1 MKFIDNLKMASAV
14 CCSLLALGA
23 CNHEVS
29 YTFDSSKEVSG
40 FKVALKDINPDL
52 PTDWTGYNYVVL
64 EYKITTSQRFQL
76 GFTTDWGYNDLRV
89 MSYVPGAWNRL
100 AIPLKYYTELPA
112 PAFDVAATMNKPR
125 YTGWINLGG
134 QRGSL
139 TGVDSVGV
147 RIRKPISNPKIYI
160 RNITLSVDDPG
171 DAYLEKH
178 PAIDRFGQSIYA
190 QYPEKVK
197 SLEDLEKQWREEEA
211 EEVSTER
218 FQYSRFGG
226 YLNSQVEATGFFRT
240 EQIDGKWWFVDP
252 EGHLF
257 LSLGV
262 DCVSPGNGGLVR
274 DYDKRAGMYEAI
286 PPVDEV
292 APIESRAGM
301 AYSLSAW
308 NQVRRFGKDW
318 KGKANDLIIKRM
330 DKWGM
335 NTIANWSGRDVI
347 ELGRKAFMLSFGG
360 IGQDASMMGLADVY
374 SPDFVPTVE
383 KSISS
388 MVAKNVDN
396 PWLIGYFVGNEP
408 AWINDEVRLCQII
421 LDGPD
426 RPIKAALKKYLESNG
441 DTDENRVAFIY
452 DAFDKFLET
461 VDKVYKKYDPHHLN
475 LGMRFANPDTI
486 TEALLSICGKHFD
499 VFSFNAYMLAPD
511 KDMLDRAYA
520 CTGKPMIVGEYH
532 FGTVDRGLAQALW
545 QTDSEKDRADCY
557 RYYTENAYAHPA
569 FIGSGYFQ
577 WSDQDITGRFDGENY
592 NCGLVDVTDRPYKD
606 MVDAMIATAECL
618 YDVHC
623 GTAKPF
629 ATYPESARGYELI
642 PDIWE

>member
-1 MKFIDNLKMASAV
+1 
-14 CCSLLALGA
+14 
-23 CNHEVS
+23 
-29 YTFDSSKEVSG
+29 
-40 FKVALKDINPDL
+40 
-52 PTDWTGYNYVVL
+52 
-64 EYKITTSQRFQL
+64 
-76 GFTTDWGYNDLRV
+76 
-89 MSYVPGAWNRL
+89 
-100 AIPLKYYTELPA
+100 
-112 PAFDVAATMNKPR
+112 
-125 YTGWINLGG
+125 
-134 QRGSL
+134 
-139 TGVDSVGV
+139 
-147 RIRKPISNPKIYI
+147 
-160 RNITLSVDDPG
+160 
-171 DAYLEKH
+171 
-178 PAIDRFGQSIYA
+178 
-190 QYPEKVK
+190 
-197 SLEDLEKQWREEEA
+197 
-211 EEVSTER
+211 
-218 FQYSRFGG
+218 
-226 YLNSQVEATGFFRT
+226 
-240 EQIDGKWWFVDP
+240 
-252 EGHLF
+252 
-257 LSLGV
+257 
-262 DCVSPGNGGLVR
+262 
-274 DYDKRAGMYEAI
+274 MYEAI

-347 ELGRKAFMLSFGG
+347 ELGRKAFLLSFGG

-408 AWINDEVRLCQII
+408 ALINDEVRLCQII

-426 RPIKAALKKYLESNG
+426 RPIKAALKKYLESNA

-486 TEALLSICGKHFD
+486 TETLLSICGKHFD

>member
-1 MKFIDNLKMASAV
+1 M
-14 CCSLLALGA
+14 
-23 CNHEVS
+23 
-29 YTFDSSKEVSG
+29 
-40 FKVALKDINPDL
+40 ALKDINPDL

-134 QRGSL
+134 QRGPL

-274 DYDKRAGMYEAI
+274 AR
-286 PPVDEV
+286 
-292 APIESRAGM
+292 
-301 AYSLSAW
+301 
-308 NQVRRFGKDW
+308 Q
-318 KGKANDLIIKRM
+318 
-330 DKWGM
+330 
-335 NTIANWSGRDVI
+335 
-347 ELGRKAFMLSFGG
+347 
-360 IGQDASMMGLADVY
+360 
-374 SPDFVPTVE
+374 
-383 KSISS
+383 
-388 MVAKNVDN
+388 
-396 PWLIGYFVGNEP
+396 GY
-408 AWINDEVRLCQII
+408 
-421 LDGPD
+421 
-426 RPIKAALKKYLESNG
+426 
-441 DTDENRVAFIY
+441 
-452 DAFDKFLET
+452 
-461 VDKVYKKYDPHHLN
+461 
-475 LGMRFANPDTI
+475 
-486 TEALLSICGKHFD
+486 
-499 VFSFNAYMLAPD
+499 
-511 KDMLDRAYA
+511 
-520 CTGKPMIVGEYH
+520 
-532 FGTVDRGLAQALW
+532 
-545 QTDSEKDRADCY
+545 
-557 RYYTENAYAHPA
+557 
-569 FIGSGYFQ
+569 
-577 WSDQDITGRFDGENY
+577 
-592 NCGLVDVTDRPYKD
+592 
-606 MVDAMIATAECL
+606 
-618 YDVHC
+618 
-623 GTAKPF
+623 
-629 ATYPESARGYELI
+629 
-642 PDIWE
+642 